1 MASSSAAIV
10 AAEESDKA
18 LAVATREMDKNS
30 HLVGRLFPMFSKLF
44 LRDSKSSF
52 AFKDIFNAVVK
63 CIDNREV
70 ALFAA
75 IGWGLVPLTHAIY
88 DFYENLTHSDTETD
102 DYQKEESRKEKGKI
116 KQKLEKLTPWDDDK
130 LNEKVHEVEDK
141 FMHREIRPFED
152 TFLFHL
158 ADHISQASKIGILV
172 MSMDVSMYMLSLEWI
187 YLCCTIY
194 TSHPSYV
201 QLFLFHSLSRLPPSL
216 ER

>member
-1 MASSSAAIV
+1 MRNGSHSTRRKMSKLAPLSTSTLCCAAIAFAVLVASSSAAIV
-10 AAEESDKA
+10 AEESDKA

-44 LRDSKSSF
+44 LRDSNSSF

-75 IGWGLVPLTHAIY
+75 IGWGLVPLSHAIY
-88 DFYENLTHSDTETD
+88 DFYENLTHSDNDTETD
-102 DYQKEESRKEKGKI
+102 DHQKEESRKEKGKI

-152 TFLFHL
+152 TLLFHL

-172 MSMDVSMYMLSLEWI
+172 MSMDVSMLSL
-187 YLCCTIY
+187 Y
-194 TSHPSYV
+194 
-201 QLFLFHSLSRLPPSL
+201 
-216 ER
+216 

>member
-1 MASSSAAIV
+1 MGKLTPLSTSLCCVAVAFFILVASSSAAAV
-10 AAEESDKA
+10 EESDKA

-30 HLVGRLFPMFSKLF
+30 HLVGRLFPMFSELF

-52 AFKDIFNAVVK
+52 AFKDTFNAVMK
-63 CIDNREV
+63 CIDNRDV
-70 ALFAA
+70 ALFGF
-75 IGWGLVPLTHAIY
+75 IGWGLVPLTHAVY
-88 DFYENLTHSDTETD
+88 DFYENLTHSDNDSETD
-102 DYQKEESRKEKGKI
+102 EYQKEESRKEKGKI

-172 MSMDVSMYMLSLEWI
+172 MSMDVSMLS
-187 YLCCTIY
+187 
-194 TSHPSYV
+194 
-201 QLFLFHSLSRLPPSL
+201 F
-216 ER
+216 

>member
-1 MASSSAAIV
+1 MGKLAPLSTSICCVAVAFAILVASSSAAIV
-10 AAEESDKA
+10 AEESDKA

-75 IGWGLVPLTHAIY
+75 IGWGLVPLSHAIY
-88 DFYENLTHSDTETD
+88 DFYENLTHSDNDTETD
-102 DYQKEESRKEKGKI
+102 DHQKEESRKEKGKI

-152 TFLFHL
+152 TLLFHL

-172 MSMDVSMYMLSLEWI
+172 MSMDVSMLSL
-187 YLCCTIY
+187 Y
-194 TSHPSYV
+194 
-201 QLFLFHSLSRLPPSL
+201 
-216 ER
+216 

>member
-1 MASSSAAIV
+1 M

-75 IGWGLVPLTHAIY
+75 IGWGLVPLSHAIY

-194 TSHPSYV
+194 TPH
-201 QLFLFHSLSRLPPSL
+201 LS
-216 ER
+216 